1 MKKLLAI
8 AIVASAFTFTS
19 CGDKSLS
26 GRAASAMCNCPA
38 LKEMAALGKEIEANK
53 DKPEKAM
60 ELTGKM
66 MGLGAKIQECTKD
79 IEAEV
84 EKLSAEDKKKFTT
97 EMQEKV
103 QKVCPDLM
111 PKKK

>member
-26 GRAASAMCNCPA
+26 GRAASAICNCPA
-38 LKEMAALGKEIEANK
+38 LKEMAAIGKEMEANK

-60 ELTGKM
+60 ELTGKIM
-66 MGLGAKIQECTKD
+66 ALAPKIGECTKSL
-79 IEAEV
+79 EAES
-84 EKLSAEDKKKFTT
+84 EKLSAEDKAKFET
-97 EMQEKV
+97 EVQEKIA
-103 QKVCPDLM
+103 KSCPDLM